1 MSHQSRYIQI
11 FYNFVAILLIFGSNI
26 ILPLN
31 SVRAFEQLQG
41 VKTYQSLI
49 KNLISQNNYEDALV
63 LSERSQGR
71 ALTEVTNTS
80 SENKPTNGATS
91 PTIAQIKQTAKQQNA
106 TLVQYSILY
115 DNSKESELYI
125 WVIKPTG
132 EIKFSQVDLKT
143 LWQQN
148 TSLTELIKSSREAVG
163 ARNKGISTTE
173 IKKSENGQ
181 YNKLQTLHKL
191 LIEPVADSLP
201 KNKSDKVIFI
211 PQGALFLLPFA
222 ALQDTK
228 GQYLIEKHA
237 ISISP
242 SIQLL
247 NLLHSQRQKQVKTQD
262 ILIVG
267 NPETASISIKPGEP
281 PQKLSPLPGA
291 EQEAKAIANIFKTT
305 ALTGKQASK
314 VAVLKRMTTAKIIHL
329 ATSSLN
335 IQESITIPL
344 APSGNDNGLLTVE
357 EISSLKLNAEL
368 VVLSACET
376 GLGKITSDG
385 VIGLERAFIAAGVK
399 SVMSSLW
406 NVSDSSTALLMT
418 EFYKNL
424 QKNPNKTQALQ
435 QAMLATKKKYPSPF
449 DWAGFTFTG
458 DTL

>member
-1 MSHQSRYIQI
+1 MT
-11 FYNFVAILLIFGSNI
+11 ILLIFGSNI
-26 ILPLN
+26 VLPLN

-41 VKTYQSLI
+41 IKTYQGLI
-49 KNLISQNNYEDALV
+49 KNLISQNKYEDAL
-63 LSERSQGR
+63 LISERSRGR

-80 SENKPTNGATS
+80 SDNKPIDGATS
-91 PTIAQIKQTAKQQNA
+91 PSIAQIKQTAKQQNA

-115 DNSKESELYI
+115 DDSKESELYI

-132 EIKFSQVDLKT
+132 EIKFSQVDLKP
-143 LWQQN
+143 LWQQK
-148 TSLTELIKSSREAVG
+148 TSLTELVKSSREAVG
-163 ARNKGISTTE
+163 ARDKGINTTE
-173 IKKSENGQ
+173 IKKSEDGQ
-181 YNKLQTLHKL
+181 YTKLQILHKL

-201 KNKSDKVIFI
+201 KNESDKVIFI
-211 PQGALFLLPFA
+211 PQGSLFLLPFA

-228 GQYLIEKHA
+228 GQYLIEQHA
-237 ISISP
+237 ISTSP
-242 SIQLL
+242 SIQVLD
-247 NLLHSQRQKQVKTQD
+247 LLHSQRQKQAKTQD

-267 NPETASISIKPGEP
+267 NPETGSISIKPGEP

-291 EQEAKAIANIFKTT
+291 EQEAKAIANIFNTT

-314 VAVLKRMTTAKIIHL
+314 VTVLERMPKAKIIHL

-335 IQESITIPL
+335 IQESIAIPL
-344 APSGNDNGLLTVE
+344 APSGNDNGLLTSE
-357 EISSLKLNAEL
+357 EILSLKLNAEL
-368 VVLSACET
+368 VVLSGCKT
-376 GLGKITSDG
+376 GLGKITGDG
-385 VIGLERAFIAAGVK
+385 VIGLERAFMAAGAK
-399 SVMSSLW
+399 SVISSLW

-435 QAMLATKKKYPSPF
+435 QAMLTTKKQYPSPF